1 VVVEAP
7 RAGTRNLQDLTELS
21 AVNKTAEKGRT
32 KQAAKAAPKRGGST
46 AAGPGASARQL
57 RIAVDIGG
65 TFTDGLAVLEPGG
78 RIWVGKC
85 LTTPDDPG
93 EAVSTVIADLLRQVA
108 LAGRSG
114 KAAAS
119 SAPPVGEV
127 VHGTTLVTNTLIER
141 KGAPTALITTTGL
154 GDTLDIGREWRYD
167 LYDLDLQIPAPLVP
181 AAHRIEI
188 AERLGASGE
197 VIEALEP
204 VAIEAALDALAAMR
218 VEAVAVC
225 LLHAYLNDAH
235 ERRLQ
240 AALAQR
246 FPSLS
251 VSVSAAVAREIGEYE
266 RMSTTTANAYVQ
278 PLVARYLE
286 QLQGRI
292 REQAASAQLKI
303 MVSSGGF
310 TSGAA
315 AADSPILLLESGPA
329 AGVLSALNTA
339 RSNGIDAIL
348 AFDMGGTTAKACV
361 GVGGEP
367 LIAHSFECAR
377 VHRFKRGSGLPI
389 LIPSIDLIEIGAGGG
404 SIAHVNDLGL
414 LNVGPESAG
423 AVPGPACYQRGG
435 REATV
440 TDADL
445 VLGYLNPDNFLGG
458 EMKLSVEAASAALAR
473 LGRPLKLAAEQ
484 VARGIVDIVNENMAS
499 AARIHIAEKG
509 HDPREF
515 TLVATGG
522 AGPLH
527 AVEVARRL
535 RIPRVLATIA
545 AGAGSCLGL
554 LAAPARVDRAW
565 SSPALLAETD
575 WATATRVMRELRAD
589 AQAELDSA
597 SVAPAGVVW
606 TIGAQMRYLGQGHSV
621 PVSIPYRALDV
632 SAEPLVRRA
641 FEAQYR
647 KLYGDL
653 VPGAQPQVITWRLT
667 ARATMKRHRF
677 QWGDARVSSEPA
689 ARGKRRAFLP
699 VRGRFAEVPV
709 FDRYSLAPGSAL
721 SGPLI
726 LEERESTLVV
736 PVASRVRILPDYT
749 VSIEIKEFD

>member
-1 VVVEAP
+1 MP
-7 RAGTRNLQDLTELS
+7 RAS
-21 AVNKTAEKGRT
+21 ADAGAAARATASAARPGRT
-32 KQAAKAAPKRGGST
+32 
-46 AAGPGASARQL
+46 ASL

-65 TFTDGLAVLEPGG
+65 TFTDGLAVLAPGG

-108 LAGRSG
+108 AAGKGTLAKG
-114 KAAAS
+114 AV
-119 SAPPVGEV
+119 PPVAEV

-141 KGAPTALITTTGL
+141 KGAPTALLTTTGI

-167 LYDLDLQIPAPLVP
+167 LYDLDLQIPAPLV
-181 AAHRIEI
+181 AREHRIEI
-188 AERLGASGE
+188 VERLDAAGKVLQPLDEAAIAGAL
-197 VIEALEP
+197 EALE
-204 VAIEAALDALAAMR
+204 ALK

-225 LLHAYLNDAH
+225 LLHAYLNDTH
-235 ERRLQ
+235 ERRLR
-240 AALAQR
+240 AALAKR

-251 VSVSAAVAREIGEYE
+251 VSVSSGVAREIGEYE
-266 RMSTTTANAYVQ
+266 RMSTTAANAYVQ
-278 PLVARYLE
+278 PLVARYLD

-292 REQAASAQLKI
+292 SAQAATAVLKI

-315 AADSPILLLESGPA
+315 AAEAPIMLLESGPA

-339 RSNGIDAIL
+339 RANGIDSIL

-414 LNVGPESAG
+414 LNVGPQSAG
-423 AVPGPACYQRGG
+423 AVPGPACYPQGG

-458 EMKLSVEAASAALAR
+458 EMTLSVDAANAALGR
-473 LGRPLKLAAEQ
+473 LARPLKMTTDQ
-484 VARGIVDIVNENMAS
+484 IARGIVDIVNENMAS

-575 WATATRVMRELRAD
+575 WAMASRVLRELRAD

-597 SVAPAGVVW
+597 SVPAVGIVW
-606 TIGAQMRYLGQGHSV
+606 SIGAQMRYLGQGHSV
-621 PVSIPYRALDV
+621 PVSIPYRILDA
-632 SAEPLVRRA
+632 SAGAVMRRA
-641 FEAQYR
+641 FETQYR

-667 ARATMKRHRF
+667 ARAVMKRHRF
-677 QWGDARVSSEPA
+677 QWGDARVSGKPA
-689 ARGKRRAFLP
+689 ARGRRRAFLP
-699 VRGRFAEVPV
+699 VRGRFAEVAV
-709 FDRYSLAPGSAL
+709 FDRYSLAPGSRL

-736 PVASRVRILPDYT
+736 PVASTVTILPDYT
-749 VSIEIKEFD
+749 VSIVIKEFD